1 MGEPIPPP
9 IIFYHRKRKVEMKL
23 DKNSKEGIQ
32 FYASLALLVAGIVLV
47 FVALVLEPVGII
59 HYSVLSAFG
68 MLLTFVGAVW
78 QLDVK
83 YTFKTEEMRHQMI
96 LRDKEKEYKDK
107 CREYGVEEEE
117 IDEDTDR

>member
-1 MGEPIPPP
+1 
-9 IIFYHRKRKVEMKL
+9 MKL
-23 DKNSKEGIQ
+23 NKNTKAWIQ

-47 FVALVLEPVGII
+47 FVALLLEPVGII

-83 YTFKTEEMRHQMI
+83 YTFKTEEMRSQMMM
-96 LRDKEKEYKDK
+96 RGKDEWYRETREKND
-107 CREYGVEEEE
+107 EEEQE
-117 IDEDTDR
+117 TTDYTA